1 MSISSLLK
9 KAVFIRP
16 FLFLMLFGL
25 LSESFAQTPQSNYS
39 IKFWIKNMGISV
51 EGKFETV
58 QGSFEFD
65 PTNYQKAAV
74 HLFLPLT
81 GLNTGNKLRDRHLRS
96 DDYFNAGQWPHI
108 VFKSDSIRPGASSGQ
123 WTIFGSLIIKNI
135 EKKLAIPFKLKQTA
149 DGNWQAH
156 AEVLLNRRDFE
167 VGGRSLILSD
177 QVKVAAQVVW
187 H

>member
-1 MSISSLLK
+1 MSFNPTLK

-16 FLFLMLFGL
+16 FLLLMLFV
-25 LSESFAQTPQSNYS
+25 LSSEILAQSPQTSYS

-65 PTNYQKAAV
+65 PSNYQKAAV

-123 WTIFGSLIIKNI
+123 WTIFGSLIINNI

-156 AEVLLNRRDFE
+156 AEVLLNRREFE
-167 VGGRSLILSD
+167 VGGRSFILSD